1 MNIIERVKTH
11 IRKYLTLVVSLKT
24 DITKKLIIKEPMTLC
39 ISKINKK
46 GNVEFWTDSRLNY
59 SNNTTID
66 MGIKVI
72 SYPVTIYNILDKTS
86 PDYNQNWG
94 MCFAGGGQTVYYIKD
109 FITENLKNLEYSP
122 DFFDISADI
131 ISNFISKIY
140 QIACQ
145 KFIDKLTA
153 QEGGCVLLTTGYC
166 PIKRQFITYK
176 YIIKIP
182 IDYDNIEIEKI
193 ELKDDIDFIGSGT
206 LKAKELYEQG
216 LTNPYQIM
224 KKIID
229 ENLVHSVGG
238 QIQFGETVNMDF
250 KIKGVI
256 KTEQNKVI
264 TQLRGVNLYDNL
276 IFDYTK
282 DLKPTTTFL
291 VNLDEIK

>member
-1 MNIIERVKTH
+1 MNIIETIKTH
-11 IRKYLTLVVSLKT
+11 LRKYYMLVVSLKNNS
-24 DITKKLIIKEPMTLC
+24 TKKLIIKDPMTLC
-39 ISKINKK
+39 ISKISRN

-72 SYPVTIYNILDKTS
+72 SYPVTIYNILDKTT
-86 PDYNQNWG
+86 PDYNQKWG

-109 FITENLKNLEYSP
+109 FITENLKNLEYSS
-122 DFFDISADI
+122 DFFVISADV

-140 QIACQ
+140 LIACQ
-145 KFIDKLTA
+145 KFIDKLTLD
-153 QEGGCVLLTTGYC
+153 EGGCMLLTTGFC
-166 PIKRQFITYK
+166 PSKREFITYK
-176 YIIKIP
+176 YSIKFP
-182 IDYDNIEIEKI
+182 INFEKIEIEKI
-193 ELKDDIDFIGSGT
+193 ELKNDIDFIGSGA

-229 ENLVHSVGG
+229 ENLVQSVGG
-238 QIQFGETVNMDF
+238 QIQFGETVNLDF

-256 KTEQNKVI
+256 KTEHNKVI
-264 TQLRGVNLYDNL
+264 TQLRGINLYDTN
-276 IFDYTK
+276 IFNYTQ